1 MTTEYTD
8 KMFDTIHS
16 LTLCLQIEITTTQI
30 FIKTESEYLGI
41 TGYPKKALWLNKFGE
56 MFTRIIV
63 NPYYDNVW
71 IPIMEEKDNPDSMD
85 FLFGYAAMEHFFN
98 EFGQANYHLKRNF
111 ADSYT
116 LSEINKNID
125 RSYPGIEHNPKLFPH
140 YELITY
146 LKPKK

>member
-1 MTTEYTD
+1 MTTEYEDT
-8 KMFDTIHS
+8 MFNTIHS

-30 FIKTESEYLGI
+30 FIKTESEYRSI
-41 TGYPKKALWLNKFGE
+41 TGYPKQALLLTQFGE

-85 FLFGYAAMEHFFN
+85 YLFGYAAMKHFFN

-125 RSYPGIEHNPKLFPH
+125 HAYPSIDRNPKLFPH

>member
-1 MTTEYTD
+1 MTNEYTD

-56 MFTRIIV
+56 IFTKIIV

-125 RSYPGIEHNPKLFPH
+125 RSYPGIEHNPKFFPH

>member
-1 MTTEYTD
+1 MTTEYEDT
-8 KMFDTIHS
+8 MFNTIHS

-30 FIKTESEYLGI
+30 FVKTESEYLSI
-41 TGYPKKALWLNKFGE
+41 TGYPKKALWLTQFGE

-85 FLFGYAAMEHFFN
+85 FLFGYAAMKHFFN

-125 RSYPGIEHNPKLFPH
+125 HAYPSIDRNPKLFPH

>member
-1 MTTEYTD
+1 MTTEYKD
-8 KMFDTIHS
+8 EMFNTIHN
-16 LTLCLQIEITTTQI
+16 LTLCIELEITTTQI
-30 FIKTESEYLGI
+30 FVKTESEFLSI
-41 TGYPKKALWLNKFGE
+41 TGYPKKALWLTQFGE

-63 NPYYDNVW
+63 NPFYDNVW
-71 IPIMEEKDNPDSMD
+71 IPIIEEKDNPDSMD
-85 FLFGYAAMEHFFN
+85 YLFGYAAMKHFFN

-125 RSYPGIEHNPKLFPH
+125 HAYPSIDRNPKLFPH